1 VFAWFNPIVA
11 CTTTSAERCVKTS
24 VSRAADFVPDLYPRV
39 SQDPAKTG
47 RHECS
52 SSRLCTA
59 APVQTISKSHS
70 LVFCVVGI
78 SIADGRWG
86 TQWCRRCAINK
97 TSSPASAAVIAVQS
111 VYDADQVRQLRGRT
125 STAAWQREA
134 VQVTTAQMVGRGSCC
149 TNWKMC
155 DLWGIGCLCKM
166 TASANN
172 ISSIFLQVLQIL
184 LF

>member
-1 VFAWFNPIVA
+1 
-11 CTTTSAERCVKTS
+11 
-24 VSRAADFVPDLYPRV
+24 VPDLYPRV

-172 ISSIFLQVLQIL
+172 IFTSSTNSIILSRIFYSSAAEITSVDTLWRLICGAIEKHL
-184 LF
+184 LI